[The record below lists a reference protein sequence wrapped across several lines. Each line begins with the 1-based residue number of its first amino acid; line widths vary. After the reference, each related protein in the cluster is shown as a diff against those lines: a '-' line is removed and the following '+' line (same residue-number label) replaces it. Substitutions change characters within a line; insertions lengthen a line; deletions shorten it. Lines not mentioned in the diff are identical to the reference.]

1 MFVGMTNFV
10 KVSSKQSIFYFCFL
24 FHLLLPL
31 ILVYSTS
38 CPIWYVDMLQAW
50 NTESG
55 AEYNLDG
62 PVGQVYALETTDD
75 VLFAGGQ
82 VTLLVTLLLPQNF
95 QPDLILSLVLIKFF
109 VFIFISI

>member
-1 MFVGMTNFV
+1 MFSFPFV
-10 KVSSKQSIFYFCFL
+10 VATVV
-24 FHLLLPL
+24 LPL

-38 CPIWYVDMLQAW
+38 CSIWYVDMLQAW

-82 VTLLVTLLLPQNF
+82 VTILVTLLLPQNF
-95 QPDLILSLVLIKFF
+95 QPTLILSLVVTKFF